1 MNIQIPNYL
10 CVHHK
15 TLRRRGSLNYS
26 SLNKTRI
33 QETKVWVPTL
43 SCISCETSGQSFNG
57 SSPGTPGASQMGPVV
72 NSNPAYA
79 GDLRDTDSAPGLK
92 EMATH
97 SNILAWRIPWTEEPG
112 RLQSIWSHSQMQL
125 KWLSMHAPSTWRCKD
140 PMSWFYR

>member
-15 TLRRRGSLNYS
+15 TLGRRGSLNYS
-26 SLNKTRI
+26 SLNKTTI

-43 SCISCETSGQSFNG
+43 SCISCVTSGQSFNG
-57 SSPGTPGASQMGPVV
+57 SSPRTPGDSQVAPVV
-72 NSNPAYA
+72 KNKPAYA

-97 SNILAWRIPWTEEPG
+97 SSILAWRIPWTEEPG
-112 RLQSIWSHSQMQL
+112 RLQSKWSVGRDWSDL
-125 KWLSMHAPSTWRCKD
+125 ACMHLAHGDVRIQRVGFIDK
-140 PMSWFYR
+140 